1 MRLGVWRRG
10 WSLLVGF
17 VVRFAVVKRGPCVLS
32 YGCDHEPDN
41 LYFDVKLTYC
51 FVVALQYRDNISRR
65 QRSIGERVIKSCI
78 INTLWIL
85 TVSTMIA
92 RGGR

>member
-1 MRLGVWRRG
+1 
-10 WSLLVGF
+10 
-17 VVRFAVVKRGPCVLS
+17 
-32 YGCDHEPDN
+32 